1 MFTSLESGRDDGELA
16 AGGLS
21 LKSNPL
27 VASIKD
33 GCETLK
39 ALVAKGR
46 VTAELISS
54 CKGLILMRT
63 DKVRGQQ
70 QEGAGAA
77 TCGAAA

>member
-1 MFTSLESGRDDGELA
+1 MFTSLESGREEAELQ

-27 VASIKD
+27 VVSIMD

-39 ALVAKGR
+39 ALGSKGR
-46 VTAELISS
+46 VTPHLIAG

-63 DKVRGQQ
+63 DKVCRQHW
-70 QEGAGAA
+70 
-77 TCGAAA
+77 CSWVS